1 MLQIQ
6 NVVVPF
12 LVSSTGR
19 KEGGEKASRRLGHVQ
34 TAVLKRAPL
43 FMAAVAHRRNGQ
55 PISAPVRPAH
65 MQPCG
70 HVAPLFSFSSST
82 QRRSSRTCI
91 VAPPRTE
98 LLQFS
103 PPRERQSTS
112 SHKTLGSARQR
123 GDLPA
128 QRGESGQGLRKR
140 VSLQPVWCVC
150 ARSFRTK
157 RRHYAD
163 S

>member
-19 KEGGEKASRRLGHVQ
+19 KEEGEKASRRLGHVQ
-34 TAVLKRAPL
+34 TAVLKRPPL

-112 SHKTLGSARQR
+112 RHKTLGSAR
-123 GDLPA
+123 